1 MTETKGTDTVAIG
14 ERNGQVVLQ
23 FHEPIQWAAFDP
35 ETARQIGEAIA
46 REAYQI
52 RYGVKPAEG
61 KSVISEEI
69 RMRLMTRATHVIR
82 SLQDKGKLPGYIAA
96 QVVDTILSEVR

>member
-1 MTETKGTDTVAIG
+1 MTEINGADTVAIG

-23 FHEPIQWAAFDP
+23 FPNAVQWAAFDP
-35 ETARQIGEAIA
+35 EIARQIGEAMA

-52 RYGVKPAEG
+52 RYGKAPADG
-61 KSVISEEI
+61 KSTISEEV
-69 RMRLMTRATHVIR
+69 RMRLMTRVTHVIR
-82 SLQDKGKLPGYIAA
+82 SLQDKGKLPGFIAA

>member
-1 MTETKGTDTVAIG
+1 MTKIKGADTVAIG
-14 ERNGQVVLQ
+14 ERNGQVVLTFPQ
-23 FHEPIQWAAFDP
+23 PVQWAAFDP
-35 ETARQIGEAIA
+35 ETTRQICEAMA

-52 RYGVKPAEG
+52 RYGKAPADG

-69 RMRLMTRATHVIR
+69 RARLMTRVTHVIR
-82 SLQDKGKLPGYIAA
+82 SLQDKGKLPGFIAA